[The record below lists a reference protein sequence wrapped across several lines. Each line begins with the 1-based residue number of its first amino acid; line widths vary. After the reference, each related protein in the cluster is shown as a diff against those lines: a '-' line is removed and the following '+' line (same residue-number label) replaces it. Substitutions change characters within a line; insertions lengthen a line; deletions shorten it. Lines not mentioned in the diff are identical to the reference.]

1 MQFTENIQMA
11 VKNLNANRLRSLL
24 TMLGIII
31 GNASVIAMVAIGEGA
46 KQFTQDQLESFGPN
60 QLTIF
65 AGGEDLS
72 PNGDVAEITLSDV
85 DEIAAQAP
93 AVYAIAPQIN
103 TNLQFTYGSRS
114 RSGDIIGSTP
124 GIAYVR
130 SLQLAKGRFLNST
143 DLEQHT
149 QTIVLGS
156 ALEKRLFGDTLAL
169 GKTVQVGDF
178 NFQVIGV
185 MASKGTL
192 FGVNYDETAYVPITT
207 MAYQLS
213 GRRSPNGIPIDF
225 LEISAQDADSIRAA
239 AFQINNILTRRHG
252 KKDFSIWAN
261 KSFQDMVGRITAGLS
276 LVLAA
281 IASISLFVGGIGVMN
296 IMLVSVTERTHE
308 IGLRKA
314 IGATQHVILT
324 QFLIEAIIL
333 SVAGGIVGIGLGT
346 SGAMAIA
353 IFSPLKPGITIN
365 SILLA
370 TGVSGTIGL
379 IFGVV
384 PARQAARLDP
394 IVALRS

>member
-31 GNASVIAMVAIGEGA
+31 GNASVIAMVSIGEGA

-72 PNGDVAEITLSDV
+72 PNDDVAEITLSDAN
-85 DEIAAQAP
+85 EIADQAP
-93 AVYAIAPQIN
+93 AVIAIAPQIN
-103 TNLQFTYGSRS
+103 AELTFTYGSRS
-114 RSGDIIGSTP
+114 RSGSVIGSTP

-130 SLQLAKGRFLNST
+130 SLDLAKGRFLSKT
-143 DLEQHT
+143 DLEQHS
-149 QTIVLGS
+149 QTIVLGA
-156 ALEKRLFGDTLAL
+156 ALENRLFGDASAL
-169 GKTVQVGDF
+169 GKMVQVGEL
-178 NFQVIGV
+178 NFQIIGV

-192 FGVNYDETAYVPITT
+192 FGVNYDETAYIPITT
-207 MAYQLS
+207 MAYQIS
-213 GRRSPNGIPIDF
+213 GQQSPNGIPIDF
-225 LEISAQDADSIRAA
+225 LEISAQDSDSIRAA

-252 KKDFSIWAN
+252 KKDFSVWAN

-333 SVAGGIVGIGLGT
+333 SVAGGIIGIGLGT
-346 SGAMAIA
+346 SGAMTIA